1 MEERYEGQ
9 CIGWVGK
16 QSEVYEELVLGTYLQ
31 IISGFGLS
39 VSHGVFFH
47 AHEGGIRIGLGVGV
61 AFSISKSIKMV
72 VVFHQLVTVLL
83 KFPDLFLLFPD
94 DFLLFLVLCYRLA
107 FQHLF
112 KFIHYI

>member
-61 AFSISKSIKMV
+61 AFSKSTKMV
-72 VVFHQLVTVLL
+72 VVFYQLVTVLL

-94 DFLLFLVLCYRLA
+94 DLLLFLVLCYRLV

>member
-1 MEERYEGQ
+1 MVIALLKGVEERYEGQ

-16 QSEVYEELVLGTYLQ
+16 QPEVYEELVLGTYLQ

-61 AFSISKSIKMV
+61 AFSKSIKMV
-72 VVFHQLVTVLL
+72 VVFYQLVTVLL
-83 KFPDLFLLFPD
+83 KFRTCFFFSRMTFFCSLS
-94 DFLLFLVLCYRLA
+94 
-107 FQHLF
+107 
-112 KFIHYI
+112 